1 MEVTRFGQFL
11 VNSDV
16 VTEVMV
22 FEALVMQEKRQENI
36 ARIAIGKR
44 FLTVKQVLTI
54 FNKQTDSCVRF
65 TDMAVSLGY
74 LTASEVSEL
83 LSLQQ
88 QSRPMLGEILVE
100 MGVMDNTT
108 LNLMLDK
115 FGVLAKEYD

>member
-11 VNSDV
+11 VNNDI

-22 FEALVMQEKRQENI
+22 FEALLMQEKRQENI

-54 FNKQTDSCVRF
+54 FNKQTDSCVSF

-74 LTASEVSEL
+74 LTVSEVSEL

-100 MGVMDNTT
+100 MGVMDNST
-108 LNLMLDK
+108 LNVMLDK
-115 FGVLAKEYD
+115 FGVLANVYV

>member
-11 VNSDV
+11 VNNDI

-22 FEALVMQEKRQENI
+22 FEALLMQEKRQENI

-54 FNKQTDSCVRF
+54 FNKQTDSCVSF

-100 MGVMDNTT
+100 MGVMDNGT
-108 LNLMLDK
+108 LNVMLDK
-115 FGVLAKEYD
+115 FGVLANVYV